1 MNMCWWVTLNYNTW
15 IIYRISNISW
25 CVWKETC
32 AYIQLFCAISLCLSA
47 SCQDFVCAYKRY
59 ALIIGSHLY
68 LRFHC
73 VYCYY
78 TGVVQYCIIGI
89 REVSIMYF
97 LTIYIVSFLFFPH
110 RVRTSTLLLRRS
122 LILSLLLYSLR
133 AQTSTPCHSSRML
146 YTMDWEQSRM
156 QLRMVSIVGMR
167 GMNCAVYYCQCFII
181 QVGPLRFFYWS

>member
-1 MNMCWWVTLNYNTW
+1 MRLYSTV
-15 IIYRISNISW
+15 
-25 CVWKETC
+25 
-32 AYIQLFCAISLCLSA
+32 LCNKLVLE
-47 SCQDFVCAYKRY
+47 CFLQDFVCAYKRY

-78 TGVVQYCIIGI
+78 TDVVQYCIIGI

-97 LTIYIVSFLFFPH
+97 LTIYILTFLSFPL
-110 RVRTSTLLLRRS
+110 RVRTSTLLLRRL

-146 YTMDWEQSRM
+146 YTMD
-156 QLRMVSIVGMR
+156 
-167 GMNCAVYYCQCFII
+167 
-181 QVGPLRFFYWS
+181 